1 MVLPAFSRSTLVS
14 ALCGLLWLINGNLAF
29 AQSADSLRII
39 SVDSNATE
47 ILQALGVGQQ
57 IVAADITSEPLLA
70 GQKVDN
76 LGYHR
81 ALSAEALLAL
91 QPDLIV
97 GSDHTGP
104 PATVRAIENA
114 GLNLIRLDSPKRIAD
129 LIDNIALLADTLDR
143 QAAGEKLI
151 AEIQQIKH
159 SINNRLDDTVL
170 KMVFLLDLNDRGL
183 SQGGQGTV
191 GNDLITVLNGVNA
204 SQFSG
209 YQTVS
214 LESILAINPD
224 VILVGK
230 RSNGAPPVND
240 LLERYPLLKHTP
252 AGEHQRIISVD
263 ASALIAGLSI
273 NAVTQ
278 AQHLAEKIYS
288 ATP

>member
-1 MVLPAFSRSTLVS
+1 MVLSAFSRNTLRH
-14 ALCGLLWLINGNLAF
+14 ALCGLLWLLSGTFALAG
-29 AQSADSLRII
+29 AADSLRII

-47 ILQALGVGQQ
+47 ILQALGASQQ
-57 IVAADITSEPLLA
+57 IIAADITSEPLLA
-70 GQKVDN
+70 GQKISV

-81 ALSAEALLAL
+81 ALSAEAILAL
-91 QPDLIV
+91 QPTLIV

-104 PATVRAIENA
+104 AATVSAIENA
-114 GLNLIRLDSPKRIAD
+114 GINFIRLDSPKRIAE
-129 LIDNIALLADTLDR
+129 LVDNIALLAETLER
-143 QAAGEKLI
+143 QAAGDKLI
-151 AEIQQIKH
+151 AEIQQIQD
-159 SINNRLDDTVL
+159 SINSRLDDTVFT
-170 KMVFLLDLNDRGL
+170 MVFLLDLNDRGL